1 MPEPWITFIDELKDE
16 AGILAKNELKNLV
29 SDSLKDAEEFTRNQA
44 QKVQRYLN
52 QLALGKITKKQF
64 ESYMVDIAE
73 LTRMNALKMEVA
85 AKARAQRLADG
96 IQNIILDRLL
106 KLIVYLD

>member
-1 MPEPWITFIDELKDE
+1 MPETWITFIDELKDE
-16 AGILAKNELKNLV
+16 AGILAKNELKDLILE
-29 SDSLKDAEEFTRNQA
+29 SLKDTEEFIRNQA

-52 QLALGKITKKQF
+52 QLALGKITKQQF
-64 ESYMVDIAE
+64 EGYMVDIAD

-96 IQNIILDRLL
+96 IQNFILDRLL
-106 KLIVYLD
+106 KVL